1 MKMSGI
7 AEFIEGLEGGEG
19 SARAAAVSVLDDV
32 FEFTADGAAEAVAE
46 ARASDYSALSVLTT
60 AQVIK
65 ATGDDAGGGIA
76 EALSSAQA
84 NTLAALSGDVAG
96 AAEVVVSLVAA
107 PILVEPIS
115 LLLTTYTS
123 GLGLF
128 GGFESDFNI
137 TIVFEGDD
145 WTEEL
150 QQSFI
155 TSAEYLS
162 FLIRGDLSDRAGIDD
177 VEITATLTPIDGAG
191 GILGQA
197 GPTGFR
203 FTEGFLPTTGIMEFD
218 TADAEDFD
226 AQGLFDDIVLHEM
239 MHVLGIG
246 TLFDLQ
252 GDTIGSIGGDDL
264 KYTGFNTRVAYNT
277 TERDIARNDPTRFQ
291 GVPLETDGGPGTA
304 GGHWDDELFEDELM
318 TGFIS
323 PSNYVGAITVAAFED
338 LGYDTIFDWRD
349 PTAEI
354 LQPDEFILLFG

>member
-7 AEFIEGLEGGEG
+7 AEFVKGLEGGEG
-19 SARAAAVSVLDDV
+19 STRAAAVSVLDDV
-32 FEFTADGAAEAVAE
+32 FEFTAEGAREAVTE
-46 ARASDYSALSVLTT
+46 ARASEYSALSVLTT
-60 AQVIK
+60 AQVLETAG
-65 ATGDDAGGGIA
+65 ATDAGA
-76 EALSSAQA
+76 NALSSALA
-84 NTLAALSGDVAG
+84 GARAALSGEVAG

-107 PILVEPIS
+107 PMVQPAS
-115 LLLTTYTS
+115 THLLTTYTS
-123 GLGLF
+123 GLGLY
-128 GGFESDFNI
+128 GGLESDFNI

-145 WTEEL
+145 WTEAL

-155 TSAEYLS
+155 DSAEYLS
-162 FLIRGDLSDRAGIDD
+162 FLIRGDLSDRGGIDD
-177 VEITATLTPIDGAG
+177 VEISANLTPIDGSG

-252 GDTIGSIGGDDL
+252 GDTTGSIAGGDL

-323 PSNYVGAITVAAFED
+323 ATNYVSSMTVANLED
-338 LGYDTIFDWRD
+338 LGYDTIWDWRD
-349 PTAEI
+349 PRADF
-354 LQPDEFILLFG
+354 LQPDEFVALYG